1 MIRDTAAQDVPHS
14 AAPRARRWWWVLI
27 LLVLVAAGAFILP
40 RITVWASAERSV
52 AGDRLRTAVVERD
65 ELIRDIS
72 VQGQIVA
79 AVSPTLYAPASGTVS
94 FTIQAGADVTEGQP
108 LAVVESPEL
117 TNRLEQERAG
127 LNGIE
132 TSLARSGIDA
142 RTRKLAQRRVIDD
155 ATVALTA
162 ADREYRRAQAAQQV
176 NAISAIDYERSGDE
190 LERARLAHEHALAE
204 AELLDDLLAFERD
217 QLQADVAR
225 QMLVVQDLERQVARL
240 ELSSPVTG
248 MVGNLLVAERAFVNA
263 NEPLMSVVDLSAFEV
278 EVRIPESYA
287 RSLSMAMPAT
297 VRWGQNDYA
306 GELVAISP
314 EISDRLVTARI
325 RFLEA
330 PPESIRQNQR
340 VAATILLERKPDTL
354 LVPRGPFFDAEGGRF
369 VYVIDGQQAVRRP
382 IVTGSIG
389 TGQIEILDGLSPGER
404 IVISD
409 TSGFDRA
416 ETVLVQN

>member
-14 AAPRARRWWWVLI
+14 AAPRARRWLWI
-27 LLVLVAAGAFILP
+27 PALLVLVAAGVFILP

-52 AGDRLRTAVVERD
+52 ASDRLRTAAVERD

-94 FTIQAGADVTEGQP
+94 FTIQAGADVTEGQS
-108 LAVVESPEL
+108 LAVLDSPEL
-117 TNRLEQERAG
+117 TNPLEQERAV

-132 TSLARSGIDA
+132 TSLSRSGIDA
-142 RTRKLAQRRVIDD
+142 RTRKLAQRRVIDE
-155 ATVALTA
+155 ARVALTA

-190 LERARLAHEHALAE
+190 LERAQLAHEHALAE

-225 QMLVVQDLERQVARL
+225 QTLVVRDLERQVARL
-240 ELSSPVTG
+240 ELRSPVTG

-287 RSLSMAMPAT
+287 RSLSLAMPAT
-297 VRWGQNDYA
+297 VRWGQSDYA

-314 EISDRLVTARI
+314 EISDRQVTARI

-369 VYVIDGQQAVRRP
+369 VYVIEGQQAVRRP

-389 TGQIEILDGLSPGER
+389 TGQIEILDGLNPGER

-409 TSGFDRA
+409 TRGFNGA
-416 ETVLVQN
+416 ETVLIQN